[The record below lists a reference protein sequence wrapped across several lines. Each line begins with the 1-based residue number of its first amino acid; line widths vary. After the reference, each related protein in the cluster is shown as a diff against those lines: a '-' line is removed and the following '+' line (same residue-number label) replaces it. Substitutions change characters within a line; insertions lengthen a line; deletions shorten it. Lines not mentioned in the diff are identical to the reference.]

1 MSEIKLFAVTGQ
13 PVFHSRSPQIF
24 NSLFHSLRMDA
35 VYIRINAMSAEEVIK
50 TARAMKLS
58 GFNVTSPHKYGIM
71 KNLDDVE
78 EHARTIGAVN
88 TVVVDNGKWIGHNTD
103 FIGVAE
109 TLKNNSIDPQNI
121 NIAILGAGGAA
132 RAAAYGLINS
142 NAKKVILLNRTEER
156 AKKASLQL
164 GCDYAP
170 LEKGKEILDK
180 SDILISCIPS
190 VQRVV
195 NPDFLN
201 SDLVV
206 MDANYKD
213 SVLIHDAVEKGCRT
227 INGLEWLVYQALP
240 AFYLFTGQKISKDLQ
255 RKILNDVLMKKAMYK
270 PNIALIGFMGT
281 GKTTVGQL
289 LAEKKGFRFMDIDKI
304 IEELSGKTIPE
315 IFRKKG
321 EKAFRK
327 IEKSVISKKIPDA
340 HETVFSLGGGVILD
354 EKNRNILNKYC
365 HVIWLWASVQT
376 ALKQINISSRPLL
389 SQKNPEKIAKRIL
402 TARIP
407 LYAKVSDLA
416 ISTETSNA
424 EEIAKRI
431 KDEMGQTL

>member
-1 MSEIKLFAVTGQ
+1 MSDTKLFAVTGQ
-13 PVFHSRSPQIF
+13 PIFHSRSPEIF
-24 NSLFHSLRMDA
+24 NCLFQSLRMNA
-35 VYIRINAMSAEEVIK
+35 VYIRIIAVSAEEVIN
-50 TARAMKLS
+50 TARAMQLS
-58 GFNVTSPHKYGIM
+58 GFNVTSPYKHEIM

-78 EHARTIGAVN
+78 EHARTINAVN
-88 TVVVDNGKWIGHNTD
+88 TVVTDNGKWIGYNTD
-103 FIGVAE
+103 FIGVVE

-142 NAKKVILLNRTEER
+142 NAKRVILLNRTEEH
-156 AKKASLQL
+156 AKKAALQL

-170 LEKGKEILDK
+170 LEKGKEILDR
-180 SDILISCIPS
+180 SNILISCIPS
-190 VQRVV
+190 IQRVL

-201 SDLVV
+201 SGLVV

-240 AFYLFTGQKISKDLQ
+240 AFHLFTGQKVTLDLQ
-255 RKILNDVLMKKAMYK
+255 RKIMHNVSMKKAMFK

-289 LAEKKGFRFMDIDKI
+289 LAERKGFRFMDIDKI
-304 IEELSGKTIPE
+304 IEESSGKTIPE
-315 IFRKKG
+315 IFRQKG
-321 EKAFRK
+321 EKAFRE
-327 IEKSVISKKIPDA
+327 IEKSVILTKIPDA
-340 HETVFSLGGGVILD
+340 HETVFSLGGGGIL
-354 EKNRNILNKYC
+354 EEENRANLNKHC
-365 HVIWLWASVQT
+365 HVIWLWASVQK

-389 SQKNPEKIAKRIL
+389 NQKTPEKLAKKIL
-402 TARIP
+402 ADRIP
-407 LYAKVSDLA
+407 LYAKVSDLTVS
-416 ISTETSNA
+416 IETSNA

-431 KDEMGQTL
+431 KDEMDQTL